1 MDLPPGRVDAD
12 PMTPGRPLQLR
23 ALHRAATWINGTTLA
38 GLALAR
44 AARTVRVRAPG
55 GVIVA
60 SGYRLPLPKQECFT
74 VGSVILTRKPAAW
87 LLHPDRADL
96 LGHEM
101 RHIAQYA
108 LFGPLFW
115 PAYWAMCGYSYLLT
129 GSYGG
134 RNPFERRA
142 GLRAGGYRD
151 PPLRPWVA
159 RLATAVPRPRRRP
172 DSAGPATPSTASY
185 STRRPD
191 GTPSPR

>member
-1 MDLPPGRVDAD
+1 
-12 PMTPGRPLQLR
+12 MTPVRPL
-23 ALHRAATWINGTTLA
+23 HRTATWINGTTLA
-38 GLALAR
+38 GLALAA

-60 SGYRLPLPKQECFT
+60 SGYRLPLPKQDCFT
-74 VGSVILTRKPAAW
+74 VGSVILTRKPAEW
-87 LLHPDRADL
+87 LLDPDRADV

-108 LFGPLFW
+108 AFGPLFW
-115 PAYWAMCGYSYLLT
+115 PAYWTMCGYSYLLT

-142 GLRAGGYRD
+142 GLRAGGYED
-151 PPLRPWVA
+151 PPLRPWAA
-159 RLATAVPRPRRRP
+159 RIITAVHRRR
-172 DSAGPATPSTASY
+172 SRGGPTGAATPSTASY
-185 STRRPD
+185 PTRRPD